1 MFKMF
6 SKSRSFSI
14 VKAPQ
19 LIEKF
24 DKTNITSCILA
35 ISKVNFLS
43 NYNVNFTHAAL
54 FIIYNNSDAS
64 YGNRRNG
71 ILIEYGNYFPN
82 MSKEEEKLVKDG
94 YVIYRYGIKGGLRYY
109 VKNYSDFLVDFGD
122 IGYINMDIDLEDQ
135 MTFSNFMEQCAPLH
149 ENEWIQNNY
158 SVIENN
164 SHNFIIKAL
173 KILKPKFVPGMI
185 KLNEQFNTKN
195 EKINIFPEPIRKV
208 LISLQNKNN
217 TSGKIINK
225 NKDENKDVKK
235 DANNNAN
242 KGENKDENKDEDYRN
257 KYEILSLIAKG
268 GYGEVYKAIIKKT
281 GELRAIKLIS
291 KVNIKENL
299 RNEYNTNDI
308 EGAFKEFQNKL
319 LDEIKYM
326 EICSN
331 NNTNNNSIKY
341 YDYYNTNENLV
352 IVMELCDTNLQL
364 LLNERKEGFVL
375 EEIHYILNQLN
386 NTFRIMKDNKIIH
399 RDLKLA
405 NILVKYED
413 NDKNKFIVKL
423 TDYGISKQLSS
434 MSKCFTHTGTLL
446 TMAPEIL
453 NEEEYNS
460 KCDIWSLG
468 IIIYQLYFKEY
479 PYNGNTEI
487 SLLRKIDKTGQ
498 KCLKKA
504 NDPKLDNL
512 IRKMRIKDQTQR
524 YTWEQYLN
532 DEFFKANELCI

>member
-1 MFKMF
+1 MLQWLF
-6 SKSRSFSI
+6 SFAKSTNQSKVSQFI
-14 VKAPQ
+14 QK
-19 LIEKF
+19 L
-24 DKTNITSCILA
+24 DKTNIASCILA
-35 ISKVNFLS
+35 ISKISFLS
-43 NYNVNFTHAAL
+43 DISPNFSHSTL
-54 FIIYNNSDAS
+54 LLLDTNSEAS
-64 YGNRRNG
+64 DENRGNG
-71 ILIEYGNYFPN
+71 LLIEYGNFSPN
-82 MSKEEEKLVKDG
+82 MSKEESRYVQDG
-94 YVIYRYGIKGGLRYY
+94 YIMYRYGIKGGLRYY
-109 VKNYSDFLVDFGD
+109 VYNYSKFLKEFSD

-135 MTFSNFMEQCAPLH
+135 MTFSNFIEQCAPLH
-149 ENEWIQNNY
+149 ENQWIQNNY
-158 SVIENN
+158 SVFKYI

-185 KLNEQFNTKN
+185 KLNEHFNTKI
-195 EKINIFPEPIRKV
+195 EKINVFPEVIRKV
-208 LISLQNKNN
+208 LISLQNKND

-225 NKDENKDVKK
+225 NK
-235 DANNNAN
+235 
-242 KGENKDENKDEDYRN
+242 ENKDENKENNDENNVANNDANKDEIYRN
-257 KYEILSLIAKG
+257 KYEILNLIAKG
-268 GYGEVYKAIIKKT
+268 GYGEIYKAKIKRT
-281 GELRAIKLIS
+281 GELRAIKFIS

-308 EGAFKEFQNKL
+308 EEVFNEFQNKL

-326 EICSN
+326 EICSK

-341 YDYYNTNENLV
+341 YDYYNTNENLA

-364 LLNERKEGFVL
+364 LLNERKEGFVV
-375 EEIHYILNQLN
+375 EEIHDILNQLN
-386 NTFRIMKDNKIIH
+386 NTFKIMKDNKIIH

-405 NILVKYED
+405 NILIKYED
-413 NDKNKFIVKL
+413 NEKKKFIVKL

-434 MSKCFTHTGTLL
+434 MSKCFTHAGTLL

-487 SLLRKIDKTGQ
+487 SLLRKINNTGQ
-498 KCLKKA
+498 KCLKQI

-512 IRKMRIKDQTQR
+512 IRKMLIKDQNQR
-524 YTWEQYLN
+524 YSWEQYLN
-532 DEFFKANELCI
+532 DEFF